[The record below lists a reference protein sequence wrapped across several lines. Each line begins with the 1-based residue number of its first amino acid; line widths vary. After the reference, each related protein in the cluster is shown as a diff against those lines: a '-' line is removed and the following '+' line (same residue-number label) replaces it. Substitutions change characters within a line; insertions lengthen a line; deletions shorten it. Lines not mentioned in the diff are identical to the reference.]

1 MLLDANVL
9 LYATDP
15 TSASGPRAQQVLV
28 DALNGD
34 ERVGLPWQS
43 IGAFMR
49 IATNPR
55 AAAHPMTGE
64 EAWEWVE
71 QWLALDITW
80 IPPATD
86 VTARCYGELASK
98 INITSNL
105 VPDAMLAALAIE
117 HGQVLWSADTDF
129 ARFPGLQWLNPMTD
143 R

>member
-1 MLLDANVL
+1 MLLDANIL

-15 TSASGPRAQQVLV
+15 ASTDGPRAQQVLV
-28 DALNGD
+28 DALNGN
-34 ERVGLPWQS
+34 ERVALPWQT
-43 IGAFMR
+43 IGAYLR

-55 AAAHPMTGE
+55 AAAYPMTGA
-64 EAWEWVE
+64 EAWGWVE

-80 IPPATD
+80 IPPATEA
-86 VTARCYGELASK
+86 TARSYHELVRN

-129 ARFPGLQWLNPMTD
+129 ARFPGLQWLNPFTSF
-143 R
+143 